1 MKGDREIKNIVNKAY
16 EHEGKHFTEQ
26 IAAELIFKTY
36 VGEPSIDKTTL
47 PEKVYQIHEGGGGLP
62 PKVRYPT
69 NLNSLNSSEY
79 SNHIHLHVRR
89 MVGNA
94 LSTLERNGCATRE
107 SLELWHIHEMDIHR
121 DDQTYPKMLGEGSQ
135 EVYLYYYR
143 AYRENAVLNKIN
155 PVWKVGYGRIL
166 WRCKIG
172 ETHDQDT
179 ATRVKQQIGVSPE
192 KPVIALII
200 GTDNS
205 RRLEKMIKDILKFW
219 NRQVEDAQGTEWFMT
234 SPAEVESIYDFLYFW
249 NSP

>member
-1 MKGDREIKNIVNKAY
+1 MSEKY

-36 VGEPSIDKTTL
+36 VTAPPIDDTTL
-47 PEKVYQIHEGGGGLP
+47 LEKVYQIHEAGGGLP

-69 NLNSLNSSEY
+69 NLNSLNSSKY
-79 SNHIHLHVRR
+79 SNHIQLHVRR
-89 MVGNA
+89 MVRNA

-107 SLELWHIHEMDIHR
+107 SFEFWHIHNMDIHR
-121 DDQTYPKMLGEGSQ
+121 DEQTYPKMLGKGGQ

-143 AYRENAVLNKIN
+143 AYRENAVLKKIN
-155 PVWKVGYGRIL
+155 PVWKVGYGKIL
-166 WRCKIG
+166 WRCKVG

-179 ATRVKQQIGVSPE
+179 KIRVKQQIGVSPE

-200 GTDNS
+200 RTDNS

-219 NRQVEDAQGTEWFMT
+219 GRQVSKNVQGTEWFMT
-234 SPAEVESIYDFLYFW
+234 SPAEVESIYDFLR
-249 NSP
+249 

>member
-1 MKGDREIKNIVNKAY
+1 MNKTY
-16 EHEGKHFTEQ
+16 EHQGKPFTKQ

-36 VGEPSIDKTTL
+36 VAAPPIDDTIL
-47 PEKVYQIHEGGGGLP
+47 QEKVYQIHEAGGGLP
-62 PKVRYPT
+62 PKVRH
-69 NLNSLNSSEY
+69 LNPVTASSTEMERAIGRY
-79 SNHIHLHVRR
+79 VRE
-89 MVGNA
+89 A

-107 SLELWHIHEMDIHR
+107 SLELWHIHEMNIHR
-121 DDQTYPKMLGEGSQ
+121 DEETYPKMLGEGSQ

-143 AYRENAVLNKIN
+143 AYRENAVLKKIN
-155 PVWKVGYGRIL
+155 PVWKVGYGEIL

-200 GTDNS
+200 RTDNS

-219 NRQVEDAQGTEWFMT
+219 NRQVKDAQGTEWFMT
-234 SPAEVESIYDFLYFW
+234 SPAEVESIYGFLQLKGFVIFF
-249 NSP
+249 NE

>member
-1 MKGDREIKNIVNKAY
+1 MREKY

-36 VGEPSIDKTTL
+36 VGEPPVDETDL
-47 PEKVYQIHEGGGGLP
+47 PEKVYQIHETGDGLP
-62 PKVRYPT
+62 PKLRYPT

-79 SNHIHLHVRR
+79 SDHIRFHVRR
-89 MVGNA
+89 TVRNA

-107 SLELWHIHEMDIHR
+107 SFELWYIHNMDIHR
-121 DDQTYPKMLGEGSQ
+121 DEQTYPKMLGKGCQ

-143 AYRENAVLNKIN
+143 AYKENAVLKKIN
-155 PVWKVGYGRIL
+155 PVWRVGYGKVL

-192 KPVIALII
+192 KPIIALII
-200 GTDNS
+200 GTDDS

-219 NRQVEDAQGTEWFMT
+219 GRQIKDAQGTEWFMT
-234 SPAEVESIYDFLYFW
+234 SPVEVESIYDFLQ
-249 NSP
+249 